1 MRFLADEN
9 VPIGVVEEL
18 TAGSHEVEYV
28 ARLSPGVLGPAPLQA
43 PTLP

>member
-18 TAGSHEVEYV
+18 TAASHEPEWVV
-28 ARLSPGVLGPAPLQA
+28 RV
-43 PTLP
+43 